1 MGLRLVT
8 DEWVKE
14 TQMEAEA
21 AKKCA
26 ENMSKAH
33 ERAVQSYR
41 ELRDAKDAEIARL
54 HQEIEV
60 LKADLNEARKREGR
74 HRQAIAYY
82 EALRT
87 EVRNASKTA
96 V

>member
-1 MGLRLVT
+1 MALRLLTGERYLELENEV
-8 DEWVKE
+8 ESYRIG
-14 TQMEAEA
+14 M
-21 AKKCA
+21 
-26 ENMSKAH
+26 ENMAKAH

-54 HQEIEV
+54 HEEIEM
-60 LKADLNEARKREGR
+60 LKADLAEARKREGR

-87 EVRNASKTA
+87 EVRNANKTA